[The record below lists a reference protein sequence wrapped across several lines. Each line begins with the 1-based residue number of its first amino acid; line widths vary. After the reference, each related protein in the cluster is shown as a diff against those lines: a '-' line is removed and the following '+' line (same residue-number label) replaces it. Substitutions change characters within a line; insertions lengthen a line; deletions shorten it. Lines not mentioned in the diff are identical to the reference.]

1 MVGTH
6 GLAHPASTNGDGRV
20 EEGSPPARS
29 WANVVGSPGRGEG
42 APGGGREVRQ
52 DPGPAAECWP
62 CLGDEGVQEGQ
73 GNSSNRSWAGVVAS
87 PAPGEGGM
95 VAQGT
100 TVTRE
105 QVTHHITPLL
115 YSSTPFLDN
124 NLVFITNGDSAF

>member
-1 MVGTH
+1 MGTH

-124 NLVFITNGDSAF
+124 N